1 MEEDKFEVVETG
13 EVVRSED
20 SQGHKVINNY
30 TIIKKLG
37 EGSFGKVKLCQKGD
51 KLFAMKIYNK
61 FLLKKKRDY
70 VRSAD
75 VIPSSGL
82 DRHQERFAR
91 RHSRNR
97 NHEKASTQERCTTS
111 RGD

>member
-1 MEEDKFEVVETG
+1 MEEDKFEVVETC

-51 KLFAMKIYNK
+51 KLFAVKIYNK

-75 VIPSSGL
+75 VISSSGV
-82 DRHQERFAR
+82 DRHQERVAR
-91 RHSRNR
+91 RYS
-97 NHEKASTQERCTTS
+97 
-111 RGD
+111 